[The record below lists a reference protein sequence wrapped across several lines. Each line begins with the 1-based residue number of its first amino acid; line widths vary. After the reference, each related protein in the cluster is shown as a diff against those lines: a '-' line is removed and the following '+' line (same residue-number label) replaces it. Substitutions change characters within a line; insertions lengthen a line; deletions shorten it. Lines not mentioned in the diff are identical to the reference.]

1 MSLVMQSSDLKI
13 INVFVVLLKQ
23 FKSSVAELR
32 GFLFVLFKMG
42 GKASGRDILATAFQ
56 ADRGDGSDLLD
67 QFLKGL
73 NAESRK
79 DALETE
85 IKDGDNLATPLIIAA
100 RGGKL
105 DSVKVLLRYEAN
117 IEARGTVE
125 DDGDVIE
132 DCSALWIAASKG
144 HFDVVRLLI
153 EQNAEVDGKTSD
165 NSTPLRAA
173 AFDGHLDIVR
183 CLVENG
189 ADVNACTNCSSTP
202 LMITC
207 YNGHLDVALY
217 LIKHGANIN
226 LQDNDGHSCLH
237 YASERGHVEVI
248 CELFALGAKQTQ
260 DLNRL
265 TPLLD
270 ASNNCKIEMVEWFI
284 NRPECSK
291 EQRIDALELLGATIA
306 NDPDAYDIEKAFSF
320 MKRGMEER
328 YEDPS
333 CPLLKKK
340 MEPVEAYQNRTES
353 QTLEELSLLEGD
365 DHAIQMEGL
374 MIRERILGTDN
385 TILRDPIVYRGAFLA
400 DCKKYELCVGLWTRS
415 MEIAMNCNVPKTKD
429 LESLTDLVAEMVQNG
444 HSLSSQTIENIF
456 EKLIDIKRKLS
467 EKCKSGELEEEHKN
481 EAQETLLFNALY
493 LLVMYTKVQVSLE
506 MKNGN
511 MIDLLQRFLC
521 LEPRIRDGN
530 TLLHL
535 AVWHET
541 PVHKG
546 AHLRSVCKLPCVE
559 TMKLLLHAGYDVNS
573 VNTQG
578 NTPLHLA
585 VTFVPGPEQV
595 GSLEEMLELLL
606 DLGADTKLVNK
617 NGQTVMDCCETD
629 EARGIL
635 SAKGGLGTM
644 NIEARKVRKVSFVT
658 PYLFS
663 LNYHNKHP
671 NAMGELLFHFSIGSC
686 VDELCF
692 VTLGYLSFTLIV
704 SELIFL

>member
-1 MSLVMQSSDLKI
+1 M
-13 INVFVVLLKQ
+13 
-23 FKSSVAELR
+23 SVAESS
-32 GFLFVLFKMG
+32 GFVFVLFEMSN
-42 GKASGRDILATAFQ
+42 KASVLDVVTTAYQ
-56 ADRGDGSDLLD
+56 ADRDEGSDLLD
-67 QFLKGL
+67 LLENL

-79 DALETE
+79 ATLETK
-85 IKDGDNLATPLIIAA
+85 IKDGDDLATPLVIAV
-100 RGGKL
+100 RDGKL
-105 DSVKVLLRYEAN
+105 DFVKVLLRYEAN
-117 IEARGTVE
+117 IEARATIKI
-125 DDGDVIE
+125 DGEAIE
-132 DCSALWIAASKG
+132 DCTALWVAAAKG

-153 EQNAEVDGKTSD
+153 EQSAEVDGRTSN

-173 AFDGHLDIVR
+173 AVDGHLDIVR

-189 ADVNACTNCSSTP
+189 ADVNARNNFNSTP

-207 YNGHLDVALY
+207 HSGHLDVASY
-217 LIKHGANIN
+217 LVKHGANIN
-226 LQDNDGHSCLH
+226 LQDDDGRSCLP
-237 YASERGHVEVI
+237 YASKRGHVQVV
-248 CELFALGAKQTQ
+248 CKLLALGAKQTQ
-260 DLNRL
+260 NRNRL
-265 TPLLD
+265 TPLLE
-270 ASNNCKIEMVEWFI
+270 ASNDCKIEMVEWFI

-306 NDPDAYDIEKAFSF
+306 NDPHAYDIEKAFSF

-385 TILRDPIVYRGAFLA
+385 TILRYPIRYRGAVLA

-429 LESLTDLVAEMVQNG
+429 LECLTDLVAEMVQNG

-467 EKCKSGELEEEHKN
+467 EKLKSGELEEEQKN

-493 LLVMYTKVQVSLE
+493 LLVMYTKVQVSSE

-521 LEPRIRDGN
+521 LELRTRDGN

-535 AVWHET
+535 AVWHKT
-541 PVHKG
+541 PVRKD
-546 AHLRSVCKLPCVE
+546 AILQRVCKLPCVE
-559 TMKLLLHAGYDVNS
+559 TMKLILHAGCDVNS
-573 VNTQG
+573 VNAQG

-585 VTFVPGPEQV
+585 VTFAPGPEQV
-595 GSLEEMLELLL
+595 EILKEMLELLL
-606 DLGADTKLVNK
+606 DLGADTKLIDK
-617 NGQTVMDCCETD
+617 NGQTVIDCCETD

-635 SAKGGLGTM
+635 SAKGGLGDS
-644 NIEARKVRKVSFVT
+644 NIETIKVSPENTGTKNLKKLIMKMALDKLAYKVILKV
-658 PYLFS
+658 P
-663 LNYHNKHP
+663 
-671 NAMGELLFHFSIGSC
+671 GIGLLF
-686 VDELCF
+686 L
-692 VTLGYLSFTLIV
+692 LN
-704 SELIFL
+704 

>member
-1 MSLVMQSSDLKI
+1 MS
-13 INVFVVLLKQ
+13 N
-23 FKSSVAELR
+23 
-32 GFLFVLFKMG
+32 
-42 GKASGRDILATAFQ
+42 KASVRDVVTTAYQ
-56 ADRGDGSDLLD
+56 ADRDEGSDLLD
-67 QFLKGL
+67 LLENL

-79 DALETE
+79 ATLETK
-85 IKDGDNLATPLIIAA
+85 IKDGDDLATPLVIAV
-100 RGGKL
+100 RDGKL
-105 DSVKVLLRYEAN
+105 DFVKVLLRYEAN
-117 IEARGTVE
+117 IEARATIKI
-125 DDGDVIE
+125 DGEALE
-132 DCSALWIAASKG
+132 DCTALWVAAAKG

-153 EQNAEVDGKTSD
+153 KQNAEVDGRTSS

-173 AFDGHLDIVR
+173 ALHGHLDIVR

-189 ADVNACTNCSSTP
+189 ADVNARNNFNSTP

-207 YNGHLDVALY
+207 HSGHLDVASY
-217 LIKHGANIN
+217 LVKHGANIN
-226 LQDNDGHSCLH
+226 LQDDDGRSCLH
-237 YASERGHVEVI
+237 YAWKRGHVQVV
-248 CELFALGAKQTQ
+248 CKLLALGAKQTQ
-260 DLNRL
+260 NRNRL
-265 TPLLD
+265 TPLLE
-270 ASNNCKIEMVEWFI
+270 ASNDCKIEMVEWFI

-306 NDPDAYDIEKAFSF
+306 NNSKAYDIEKAFSF

-353 QTLEELSLLEGD
+353 QTLDELSLLEGD
-365 DHAIQMEGL
+365 DHAIQIEGL

-385 TILRDPIVYRGAFLA
+385 TILRYPIRYRGAVLA

-415 MEIAMNCNVPKTKD
+415 MEIAMNCNVPKTED

-467 EKCKSGELEEEHKN
+467 EKLKSGELEEEQKN
-481 EAQETLLFNALY
+481 KAQETLLFNALY

-521 LEPRIRDGN
+521 LEPRTRDGN

-535 AVWHET
+535 AVWHKT
-541 PVHKG
+541 PVLKS
-546 AHLRSVCKLPCVE
+546 ANLRGVCKLPCVE
-559 TMKLLLHAGYDVNS
+559 TMKLLLHAGCDVNS

-578 NTPLHLA
+578 STPLHLA
-585 VTFVPGPEQV
+585 VSFAPGPEQV
-595 GSLEEMLELLL
+595 EILKEMLELLL
-606 DLGADTKLVNK
+606 DLGADTKLIDN
-617 NGQTVMDCCETD
+617 NGQTVIDCCETD

-635 SAKGGLGTM
+635 SAKGGLGAINMET
-644 NIEARKVRKVSFVT
+644 IKV
-658 PYLFS
+658 P
-663 LNYHNKHP
+663 P
-671 NAMGELLFHFSIGSC
+671 GEYGNQK
-686 VDELCF
+686 
-692 VTLGYLSFTLIV
+692 
-704 SELIFL
+704 SEKINNENGLR

>member
-1 MSLVMQSSDLKI
+1 MQSSDLKI

-56 ADRGDGSDLLD
+56 ADHGDDSDLLD

-85 IKDGDNLATPLIIAA
+85 IKDGENLATPLIIAA

-189 ADVNACTNCSSTP
+189 ADVNACTYCSSTP

-265 TPLLD
+265 TPLLE
-270 ASNNCKIEMVEWFI
+270 ASNNCKVEMVEWFI

-306 NDPDAYDIEKAFSF
+306 NDADAYDIEKAFSF

-328 YEDPS
+328 YEDSS

-365 DHAIQMEGL
+365 DLAIQMEGL
-374 MIRERILGTDN
+374 MIRERILGSDN
-385 TILRDPIVYRGAFLA
+385 TILRFPIRYRGAA
-400 DCKKYELCVGLWTRS
+400 E
-415 MEIAMNCNVPKTKD
+415 N
-429 LESLTDLVAEMVQNG
+429 LTA
-444 HSLSSQTIENIF
+444 
-456 EKLIDIKRKLS
+456 
-467 EKCKSGELEEEHKN
+467 GELEEEHKK
-481 EAQETLLFNALY
+481 EAQEILLFNALY

-559 TMKLLLHAGYDVNS
+559 TMKLLLQAGCDVNS
-573 VNTQG
+573 VNAQG

-617 NGQTVMDCCETD
+617 GGQTVMDCCETD
-629 EARGIL
+629 EARGVL
-635 SAKGGLGTM
+635 SAKGGLDAM
-644 NIEARKVRKVSFVT
+644 NIEARKVRK
-658 PYLFS
+658 
-663 LNYHNKHP
+663 
-671 NAMGELLFHFSIGSC
+671 A
-686 VDELCF
+686 
-692 VTLGYLSFTLIV
+692 
-704 SELIFL
+704 

>member
-1 MSLVMQSSDLKI
+1 MHSSDRKI
-13 INVFVVLLKQ
+13 IDVFVVLLTQ
-23 FKSSVAELR
+23 FKSSVAEFR
-32 GFLFVLFKMG
+32 GFEFVLFVMDSKV
-42 GKASGRDILATAFQ
+42 SVRDVTTAYQ
-56 ADRGDGSDLLD
+56 ADPDEGSALLDLLKD
-67 QFLKGL
+67 L

-79 DALETE
+79 AALETK
-85 IKDGDNLATPLIIAA
+85 IKDGDDLATPLIIAA
-100 RGGKL
+100 RDGKL
-105 DSVKVLLRYEAN
+105 DFLKVLLRYEAN
-117 IEARGTVE
+117 IEARGTIKIESGEFSEVVE
-125 DDGDVIE
+125 D
-132 DCSALWIAASKG
+132 CTALWIAAFKG

-153 EQNAEVDGKTSD
+153 EQNAEVDSRTST

-173 AFDGHLDIVR
+173 AFKGHLGSVR

-189 ADVNACTNCSSTP
+189 ADVNARKNFNDTL
-202 LMITC
+202 LMVAC
-207 YNGHLDVALY
+207 YKGHLDVASY
-217 LIKHGANIN
+217 LVKHGANMN
-226 LQDNDGHSCLH
+226 LQDHHGRSCLH
-237 YASERGHVEVI
+237 YASERGHVQLV
-248 CELFALGAKQTQ
+248 CELLALGAKQIQ
-260 DLNRL
+260 ALDRL
-265 TPLLD
+265 TPLLE
-270 ASNNCKIEMVEWFI
+270 ASDDCNIEMVECFI

-306 NDPDAYDIEKAFSF
+306 NNSKAYDIEKAFSF

-385 TILRDPIVYRGAFLA
+385 TILRIPIRYRGAVLA
-400 DCKKYELCVGLWTRS
+400 DFKKYELSVGLWTRA

-429 LESLTDLVAEMVQNG
+429 LENLTDLIAEMVQKG
-444 HSLSSQTIENIF
+444 HSLNPQTIENIF
-456 EKLIDIKRKLS
+456 EKLIDGKRKLS
-467 EKCKSGELEEEHKN
+467 ENLKPGELEEEHRN
-481 EAQETLLFNALY
+481 EIQETLLFNALY

-521 LEPRIRDGN
+521 FEPRTRDGN

-535 AVWHET
+535 AVWHKT
-541 PVHKG
+541 PVRKDVN
-546 AHLRSVCKLPCVE
+546 LRGVCKLPCVE
-559 TMKLLLHAGYDVNS
+559 TMKLILYAGCDVNS

-595 GSLEEMLELLL
+595 DILKEMLELLL
-606 DLGADTKLVNK
+606 DLGADTKLVDK

-635 SAKGGLGTM
+635 SAKGGLGAM

-658 PYLFS
+658 PYICS
-663 LNYHNKHP
+663 LNYHSKHP
-671 NAMGELLFHFSIGSC
+671 NEMGELLVHFSIGSC
-686 VDELCF
+686 VD
-692 VTLGYLSFTLIV
+692 YV
-704 SELIFL
+704 S